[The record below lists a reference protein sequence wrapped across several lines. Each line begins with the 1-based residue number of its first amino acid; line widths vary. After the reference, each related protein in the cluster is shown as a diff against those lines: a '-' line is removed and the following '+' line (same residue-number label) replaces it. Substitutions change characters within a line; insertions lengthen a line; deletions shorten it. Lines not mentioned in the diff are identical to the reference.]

1 MTREEK
7 EEFNEIILYDDL
19 IIETVKPK
27 KKIARKVVLTMLI
40 STLAISVGVLVKGI
54 LFITLGLSV
63 WNPISFT
70 ISLIPIMAI
79 IRLISKVWEK
89 KNVS

>member
-79 IRLISKVWEK
+79 IRLIPKVWVK
-89 KNVS
+89 KNVN